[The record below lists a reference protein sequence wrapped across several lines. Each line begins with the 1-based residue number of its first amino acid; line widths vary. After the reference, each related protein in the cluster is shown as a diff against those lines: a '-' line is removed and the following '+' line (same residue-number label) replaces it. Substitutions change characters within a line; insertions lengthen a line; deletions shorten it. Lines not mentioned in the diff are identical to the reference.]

1 MDTFVEQIVAK
12 RKGGKEY
19 AIIFGSLIAA
29 LLILAALWLF
39 LLFFIGIFFV
49 LLLTAGIGWLLWYLI
64 TMQNVE
70 FEYSVTNGDIDIDQ
84 ITAQRKRKRIVSVS
98 GEKIETFAPYN
109 AAAAD
114 GIPRA
119 DHPCRGTAG
128 VFHQTEIIESLR
140 HRGRLHQAHFPC
152 SQYFHAV
159 HLPFRIKVEI
169 RIKRRAQ
176 RSVFSPGVILPARPL
191 GSKPPAQPAGYPA
204 CG

>member
-98 GEKIETFAPYN
+98 GKRSKHSPPITRRNMPTGILTAPLWRRP
-109 AAAAD
+109 
-114 GIPRA
+114 PRM
-119 DHPCRGTAG
+119 
-128 VFHQTEIIESLR
+128 
-140 HRGRLHQAHFPC
+140 HRGSGA
-152 SQYFHAV
+152 
-159 HLPFRIKVEI
+159 LPTTARKTAI
-169 RIKRRAQ
+169 RW
-176 RSVFSPGVILPARPL
+176 
-191 GSKPPAQPAGYPA
+191 
-204 CG
+204 

>member
-19 AIIFGSLIAA
+19 ALFLALLIAA

-98 GEKIETFAPYN
+98 GGKDRNI
-109 AAAAD
+109 
-114 GIPRA
+114 
-119 DHPCRGTAG
+119 
-128 VFHQTEIIESLR
+128 
-140 HRGRLHQAHFPC
+140 
-152 SQYFHAV
+152 
-159 HLPFRIKVEI
+159 
-169 RIKRRAQ
+169 
-176 RSVFSPGVILPARPL
+176 RPL
-191 GSKPPAQPAGYPA
+191 
-204 CG
+204 

>member
-1 MDTFVEQIVAK
+1 MYRKLAVEADAVHGVHQQGGAFNRVAD
-12 RKGGKEY
+12 RIRL
-19 AIIFGSLIAA
+19 IIQTDDLN
-29 LLILAALWLF
+29 
-39 LLFFIGIFFV
+39 
-49 LLLTAGIGWLLWYLI
+49 AGILDTGEHFARLKAGGVAA
-64 TMQNVE
+64 QQG
-70 FEYSVTNGDIDIDQ
+70 NGHFGACLEQLACDDEAVAAVIAPP
-84 ITAQRKRKRIVSVS
+84 AQY
-98 GEKIETFAPYN
+98 GN